1 MHEDTSMSISIEGV
15 IEGNGSAKLRIKSG
29 AGTGKQQQE
38 YDIICE
44 KVADSNN
51 EDNYYVYN
59 NESEMQKYK
68 IANDYAYYRTDLFL
82 QAMISFL
89 IRFPNSRNELAST
102 TEEQDDDFSK
112 LEYDLTN
119 EIERMTGTAP
129 PYEIVKLLLR
139 IFSVISSP
147 LPDQNCEVSIVEEL
161 MPARRYSDICSHTTS
176 GMLQESRASPPVEQ
190 MTDDWLDIYTC

>member
-1 MHEDTSMSISIEGV
+1 
-15 IEGNGSAKLRIKSG
+15 
-29 AGTGKQQQE
+29 
-38 YDIICE
+38 
-44 KVADSNN
+44 
-51 EDNYYVYN
+51 
-59 NESEMQKYK
+59 
-68 IANDYAYYRTDLFL
+68 
-82 QAMISFL
+82 MISFL

-176 GMLQESRASPPVEQ
+176 GMSQESRASPPVEQ
-190 MTDDWLDIYTC
+190 MTDELA